1 LSGCAAELAWNK
13 FEDYGMI
20 VAMENREPRKNFGGL
35 RVLSLESR
43 RGTEMAKLIENYGG
57 KPTVAASMREVPL
70 ESNAEALAFARTLF
84 AGGFDVVIFLTGV
97 GTRALARV
105 VETVY
110 SHEQFVAQLSKI
122 AVVARGPK
130 PVAVLRE
137 WNVPIAVTAPE
148 PNTWREVLRAL
159 DANVA
164 VVSLKGRKI
173 AVQEYGVS
181 NAELLAGLVERG
193 AEVTLVPVYE
203 WDLPADTGPL
213 RAAITAVAG
222 SELDV
227 ILFTTATQAD
237 HLLQIAAEM
246 TMDDALRS
254 ALSRMVVASIGPTT
268 SERLRECGIAADIEP
283 AHPKMGFLVSEAAER
298 SAEILR
304 HKRKA
309 AQ

>member
-1 LSGCAAELAWNK
+1 
-13 FEDYGMI
+13 MH
-20 VAMENREPRKNFGGL
+20 
-35 RVLSLESR
+35 VLSLESR
-43 RGTEMAKLIENYGG
+43 RGAEMAKLIENYGG
-57 KPTVAASMREVPL
+57 KPTVAPSIREVPL
-70 ESNAEALAFARTLF
+70 ESNTQALAFARTLF

-110 SHEQFVAQLSKI
+110 SHEQYVAQLSKI

-159 DANVA
+159 DASAVA
-164 VVSLKGRKI
+164 VPLKGRKV

-181 NAELLAGLVERG
+181 NGELLSGLAERG
-193 AEVTLVPVYE
+193 ADVTPVPVYE
-203 WDLPADTGPL
+203 WALPDDTGPL
-213 RAAITAVAG
+213 RAAVSAIARN
-222 SELDV
+222 ELDV
-227 ILFTTATQAD
+227 ILFTAATQAD

-254 ALSRMVVASIGPTT
+254 AFSRMVVASIGPTT
-268 SERLRECGIAADIEP
+268 SERLREYGIAPDIEP
-283 AHPKMGFLVSEAAER
+283 THPKMGFLVSEAAER

-304 HKRKA
+304 HKRRKR
-309 AQ
+309 